1 MARSDYRVS
10 AILGPIL
17 GLQSMGSFL
26 DRQRFVLLV
35 GDAADRV
42 AEDSAVK
49 VLNRLNRVVLI
60 ETSYEKAVQVRH
72 TPELVVHIF
81 EHEPE
86 ARRAYELFEH

>member
-1 MARSDYRVS
+1 
-10 AILGPIL
+10 
-17 GLQSMGSFL
+17 MGSFL

-49 VLNRLNRVVLI
+49 VLNRLDRVVLI

-72 TPELVVHIF
+72 TPQLVVHIF